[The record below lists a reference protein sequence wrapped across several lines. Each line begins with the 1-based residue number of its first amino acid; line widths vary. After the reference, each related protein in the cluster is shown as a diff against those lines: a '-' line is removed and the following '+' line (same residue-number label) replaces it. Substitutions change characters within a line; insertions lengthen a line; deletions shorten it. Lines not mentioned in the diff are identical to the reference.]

1 MSPDK
6 LEAWLARWVQDSA
19 DAMPARWRRWLAMHY
34 PDARLRRFF
43 WRRTGVE
50 MGEGTFPSYGMILL
64 DDHATTGQSLL
75 RIGAQVTVGPGAI
88 FVAVS
93 GPNNSPEMQA
103 HSFVAERLVRREAI
117 TVEDHAWL
125 GARATI
131 LPGVTIGRGAVIAA
145 GSVVTESAPPFSVV
159 AGTPAR
165 VVRRLEPFA

>member
-1 MSPDK
+1 MSADK
-6 LEAWLARWVQDSA
+6 LEAWLARWAQDSA

-50 MGEGTFPSYGMILL
+50 MGEGTFANYGMIVI
-64 DDHATTGQSLL
+64 DDHASTGQSLV
-75 RIGAQVTVGPGAI
+75 RIGAQVSIGPGAI

-103 HSFVAERLVRREAI
+103 HSYVAERLVRREAI

-125 GARATI
+125 GARVTI
-131 LPGVTIGRGAVIAA
+131 LPGVTIGRGAVVGA

-159 AGTPAR
+159 AGAPAR